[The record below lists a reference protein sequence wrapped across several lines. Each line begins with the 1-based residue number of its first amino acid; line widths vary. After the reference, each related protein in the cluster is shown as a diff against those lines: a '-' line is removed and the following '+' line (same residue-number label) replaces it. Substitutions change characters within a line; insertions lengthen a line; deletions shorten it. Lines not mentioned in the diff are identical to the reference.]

1 MPRSKER
8 NSKKTRILNWYICD
22 MFVTVAYISPVY
34 TYETVLVFDSQF
46 WFCDCKL
53 RITKSQFHTCKQGLC
68 VILSLQRSV
77 CIIRKVILNL
87 TQVQQMIRNKMTK
100 LFADY
105 ELKRQKM
112 EEVDA
117 NDRYV
122 QGERS

>member
-8 NSKKTRILNWYICD
+8 NSKKTKILNWYARDI
-22 MFVTVAYISPVY
+22 FITVAYELAKI
-34 TYETVLVFDSQF
+34 
-46 WFCDCKL
+46 C
-53 RITKSQFHTCKQGLC
+53 
-68 VILSLQRSV
+68 V

>member
-1 MPRSKER
+1 MCDFELAK
-8 NSKKTRILNWYICD
+8 IC
-22 MFVTVAYISPVY
+22 
-34 TYETVLVFDSQF
+34 
-46 WFCDCKL
+46 
-53 RITKSQFHTCKQGLC
+53 
-68 VILSLQRSV
+68 V
-77 CIIRKVILNL
+77 CIIRKVILNP

>member
-1 MPRSKER
+1 
-8 NSKKTRILNWYICD
+8 
-22 MFVTVAYISPVY
+22 MFVTVAYISLVY
-34 TYETVLVFDSQF
+34 MYKPFR
-46 WFCDCKL
+46 FCDCKL
-53 RITKSQFHTCKQGLC
+53 KITKSQFRMCKQGLC

-77 CIIRKVILNL
+77 CTIRKVILNL

>member
-1 MPRSKER
+1 MCDFELAK
-8 NSKKTRILNWYICD
+8 IC
-22 MFVTVAYISPVY
+22 
-34 TYETVLVFDSQF
+34 
-46 WFCDCKL
+46 
-53 RITKSQFHTCKQGLC
+53 
-68 VILSLQRSV
+68 V

-122 QGERS
+122 QGESG

>member
-1 MPRSKER
+1 M
-8 NSKKTRILNWYICD
+8 
-22 MFVTVAYISPVY
+22 
-34 TYETVLVFDSQF
+34 
-46 WFCDCKL
+46 
-53 RITKSQFHTCKQGLC
+53 
-68 VILSLQRSV
+68 ILSLQICV